1 MYTRILVPLENSEA
15 DETIL
20 YHVGELARLH
30 HAHIVFAHV
39 AVGFVARYQDALDLQ
54 DSEEIRRARAYLES
68 VKKRFEVDGF
78 DVEVVLE
85 TGDPATRLVGLA
97 EAGACDLIAMATHRH
112 GIFQDVLRGSVAH
125 AVRHRTRIPVLM
137 VPSR

>member
-15 DETIL
+15 DQTIL
-20 YHVGELARLH
+20 DHVLDLARLH
-30 HAHIVFAHV
+30 RAHILFAHV
-39 AVGFVARYQDALDLQ
+39 AVGFAARYQDALDLQ
-54 DSEEIRRARAYLES
+54 DSEEIRRARAYLAS
-68 VKKRFEVDGF
+68 VKARFEEDGF
-78 DVEVVLE
+78 DAEIVLE
-85 TGDPATRLVGLA
+85 TGDAASRLVELA
-97 EAGACDLIAMATHRH
+97 ESNECYLIAMATHRH